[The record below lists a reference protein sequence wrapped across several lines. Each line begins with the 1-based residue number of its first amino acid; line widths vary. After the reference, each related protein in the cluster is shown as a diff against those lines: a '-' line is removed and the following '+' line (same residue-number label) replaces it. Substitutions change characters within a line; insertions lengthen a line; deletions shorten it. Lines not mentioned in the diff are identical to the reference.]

1 MKVLELKSGSAVEV
15 TFHTILYTRHVYPER
30 EMDRGDAEWLVTDHD
45 LRTCGVEIFQKK
57 QKYGL
62 PVWQSR
68 SPPLN
73 EYLSRVIECVIE
85 ELNKNTLQ
93 KVVLVVKNAS
103 IDETPIERFVF
114 DFESL
119 VPPDEVPADDVD
131 FVPEDGGVTR
141 LDLEDLFR
149 SVLSK
154 LMFASKTLAELKRE
168 VTFAVVVE
176 MKDGSD
182 MPESQAAKNKLVPV
196 EWIPAE
202 QRVTSEAEGRSRL
215 NPLRTVRMG
224 MLNMQLLVEELEGRN
239 PPSSDMSTMTA

>member
-1 MKVLELKSGSAVEV
+1 MSDEWLSFRETVALVKDFLEV
-15 TFHTILYTRHVYPER
+15 TFHTILYTRHVYPEQ
-30 EMDRGDAEWLVTDHD
+30 
-45 LRTCGVEIFQKK
+45 IFQKK
-57 QKYGL
+57 QKYGVL
-62 PVWQSR
+62 VWQSR

-73 EYLSRVIECVIE
+73 EYLARIIECVSE

-93 KVVLVVKNAS
+93 KVVLVIKNAS
-103 IDETPIERFVF
+103 VDETPIERFVF

-154 LMFASKTLAELKRE
+154 LTFASDTLAQLKRE

-176 MKDGSD
+176 MKEGTDV
-182 MPESQAAKNKLVPV
+182 PESQAAKSKLVPV

-202 QRVTSEAEGRSRL
+202 QRVSSDAAGKSRL

-224 MLNMQLLVEELEGRN
+224 MINMQLLVEELEGRN
-239 PPSSDMSTMTA
+239 PPSSDVSTMTS